1 MAENSK
7 YVPLK
12 DVGIGGI
19 IVMRY
24 GLTDQPEEL
33 VEPVAGKWNFSFFFS
48 SPSIKIKSSSIF
60 SSSSTFIFNFL
71 NEFLFTLHFFFF
83 FRESHQFF
91 SFNIYSY
98 ACSHG
103 P

>member
-12 DVGIGGI
+12 DIGIGGI

-33 VEPVAGKWNFSFFFS
+33 VEPVAGLMDFVSF
-48 SPSIKIKSSSIF
+48 KIDI
-60 SSSSTFIFNFL
+60 
-71 NEFLFTLHFFFF
+71 
-83 FRESHQFF
+83 
-91 SFNIYSY
+91 
-98 ACSHG
+98 